1 MSDRPTPETDEQP
14 WINAINED
22 GYQVPCVDIEFA
34 RRLERERD
42 ELQKKLK
49 LAEKSFLA
57 IDSLNA
63 SYVAAW
69 KEVTDA
75 LGEREAG
82 DSTSDVDRVLNAIRK
97 K

>member
-1 MSDRPTPETDEQP
+1 MNERPTPETDALILSKAGFGPTDWEWRQHS
-14 WINAINED
+14 
-22 GYQVPCVDIEFA
+22 

-42 ELQKKLK
+42 ELQNKLNLSGK
-49 LAEKSFLA
+49 AFFA
-57 IDSLNA
+57 IASLNA

-75 LGEREAG
+75 LGEREVG

-97 K
+97 GE